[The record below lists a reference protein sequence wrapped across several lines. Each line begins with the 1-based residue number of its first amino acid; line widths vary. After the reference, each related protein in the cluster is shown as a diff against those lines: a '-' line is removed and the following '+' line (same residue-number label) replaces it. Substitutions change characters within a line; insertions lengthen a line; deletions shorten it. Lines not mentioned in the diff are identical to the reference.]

1 MNAPKLFAQGTICNS
16 IPLLTD
22 EIAFY
27 DDIFLAGVRNND
39 YNNFQMKH
47 ILMFSINKS
56 PGLNCINIIVVLQ
69 LVKHFLSN

>member
-27 DDIFLAGVRNND
+27 DDIYLSGVRNND

-47 ILMFSINKS
+47 ILMFFYK
-56 PGLNCINIIVVLQ
+56 
-69 LVKHFLSN
+69 

>member
-27 DDIFLAGVRNND
+27 DDIFLVGVRNND
-39 YNNFQMKH
+39 YNNFEMN
-47 ILMFSINKS
+47 MFRCVSIN
-56 PGLNCINIIVVLQ
+56 NILGI
-69 LVKHFLSN
+69 

>member
-27 DDIFLAGVRNND
+27 DDIFLASVQQRL
-39 YNNFQMKH
+39 QQ
-47 ILMFSINKS
+47 FSNETYFDVFYK
-56 PGLNCINIIVVLQ
+56 
-69 LVKHFLSN
+69 

>member
-47 ILMFSINKS
+47 ILMFSIN
-56 PGLNCINIIVVLQ
+56 NILGIYII
-69 LVKHFLSN
+69 S

>member
-27 DDIFLAGVRNND
+27 GDIFLLRVRNND
-39 YNNFQMKH
+39 YNNFQ
-47 ILMFSINKS
+47 IEIF
-56 PGLNCINIIVVLQ
+56 
-69 LVKHFLSN
+69 

>member
-47 ILMFSINKS
+47 NLMFSINKIL
-56 PGLNCINIIVVLQ
+56 GIYII
-69 LVKHFLSN
+69 S

>member
-27 DDIFLAGVRNND
+27 DDIFLVGVYTND
-39 YNNFQMKH
+39 YNNFEMN
-47 ILMFSINKS
+47 IFRCFSID
-56 PGLNCINIIVVLQ
+56 NILGI
-69 LVKHFLSN
+69 

>member
-27 DDIFLAGVRNND
+27 DDIFLVGVRNND
-39 YNNFQMKH
+39 CNNFEMNIFKW
-47 ILMFSINKS
+47 FSINYIL
-56 PGLNCINIIVVLQ
+56 GI
-69 LVKHFLSN
+69 